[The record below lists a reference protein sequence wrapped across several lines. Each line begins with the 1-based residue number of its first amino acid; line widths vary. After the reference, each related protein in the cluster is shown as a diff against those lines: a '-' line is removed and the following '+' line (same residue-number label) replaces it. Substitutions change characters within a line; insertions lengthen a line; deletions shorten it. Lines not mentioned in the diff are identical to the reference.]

1 MKRVRWLRFALDVAR
16 RADLQRDA
24 AVPYPLPER
33 GRIIEM
39 MSVSDPFCAEI
50 KRVLYGIRSL
60 GISRVAREGDVQF
73 PCQIEH
79 RVEAAQ
85 RHDAFSPCQVT
96 PDHAFSEELLRQAHG
111 LEIFG
116 HVQRF
121 LADAHGTKQDPRLQR
136 GMLLQPGLL
145 PCQYSLHGV
154 TLCKPVAQME
164 LRCKA
169 DLGQAVALPCQHVDQ
184 AFRHQREVFFLLQQ
198 LQRQFK
204 PLQVFVDAAAV
215 RRDLQPCPELLQSGG
230 GKLRMLLFGQFPH
243 GLRRDGAVQ
252 MQMQFRLGKRISD
265 IRHLIHSPSERDTLS

>member
-1 MKRVRWLRFALDVAR
+1 MVTRMPASKSFFAELLCRVKRVRWLRFALDVAR
-16 RADLQRDA
+16 RADLQGDA
-24 AVPYPLPER
+24 VVPYPLPEL
-33 GRIIEM
+33 GRIVEM

-50 KRVLYGIRSL
+50 KSILYGVRPL
-60 GISRVAREGDVQF
+60 GISRMAREGDVQL

-85 RHDAFSPCQVT
+85 RDDAFSPCQVT

-154 TLCKPVAQME
+154 TLCKPAAQMVPSPA
-164 LRCKA
+164 R
-169 DLGQAVALPCQHVDQ
+169 G
-184 AFRHQREVFFLLQQ
+184 FLSS
-198 LQRQFK
+198 
-204 PLQVFVDAAAV
+204 AAAA
-215 RRDLQPCPELLQSGG
+215 
-230 GKLRMLLFGQFPH
+230 K
-243 GLRRDGAVQ
+243 AVQ
-252 MQMQFRLGKRISD
+252 TAPG
-265 IRHLIHSPSERDTLS
+265 IR